1 MKPQPAL
8 VSAILSGLPGT
19 LLLTA
24 LLPTVPAA
32 EPVREGDFHGRPAL
46 VVSNDKL
53 DLSVLPLGGAMVQL
67 LLHDDRGKTN
77 PLWDAFRAAEEEGR
91 PRRWGTS
98 VGHFV
103 CVDGFGPVSDEEKQ
117 GGLPGHGEAHTLPWA
132 TTSSG
137 KKGKVSQL
145 TQTVVL
151 PRTRERLTRTIRLA
165 DGEQVVYVNNT
176 LDSLL
181 GFDRPICWAEHATIG
196 SPFLE
201 AGVTVVD
208 LSKNRA
214 MTRPHEKGP
223 RSIPHRL
230 TSGEEFTWPMA
241 PTLDGGKVDLRA
253 APAPPNSGDHTGHL
267 MDPAREYAYAT
278 ALHPKKRLLL
288 GYLFKTSDYPWLQ
301 IWENYPAQGMMA
313 RGLEFGSQAFDLP
326 RRQVITQGKIFGQNL
341 FRWLPAHSSIQGRFL
356 MFWTRTPEG
365 FQGVDEIEWE
375 NGKLRIE
382 DRRSGKQVILKAS
395 LEL

>member
-1 MKPQPAL
+1 
-8 VSAILSGLPGT
+8 
-19 LLLTA
+19 
-24 LLPTVPAA
+24 
-32 EPVREGDFHGRPAL
+32 
-46 VVSNDKL
+46 
-53 DLSVLPLGGAMVQL
+53 
-67 LLHDDRGKTN
+67 
-77 PLWDAFRAAEEEGR
+77 
-91 PRRWGTS
+91 
-98 VGHFV
+98 
-103 CVDGFGPVSDEEKQ
+103 
-117 GGLPGHGEAHTLPWA
+117 
-132 TTSSG
+132 
-137 KKGKVSQL
+137 
-145 TQTVVL
+145 
-151 PRTRERLTRTIRLA
+151 
-165 DGEQVVYVNNT
+165 
-176 LDSLL
+176 
-181 GFDRPICWAEHATIG
+181 
-196 SPFLE
+196 
-201 AGVTVVD
+201 
-208 LSKNRA
+208 
-214 MTRPHEKGP
+214 
-223 RSIPHRL
+223 
-230 TSGEEFTWPMA
+230 
-241 PTLDGGKVDLRA
+241 
-253 APAPPNSGDHTGHL
+253 